1 VKLIG
6 WPAQGTGLH
15 RSSLISYSLRVCGSQ
30 PGGNEKI
37 FRMRGAWLRRLFCMR
52 GEPGPAVC
60 AGNQSTDPAL
70 FAAEFW
76 SAGGHTLFGEEF
88 GSGSLKKR
96 RKGTLHGRGRL
107 GLRRVGVCMESDG
120 GSSKQTTRGSKRTK
134 RMRMKSQSRVNRACG
149 RTESRR
155 GRGRRVTLE
164 LTRYRGW
171 RRSKVKEV

>member
-1 VKLIG
+1 LVGLLKARACTAPLLSHTACAFAAAS
-6 WPAQGTGLH
+6 PAET
-15 RSSLISYSLRVCGSQ
+15 RRFSACVEPGS
-30 PGGNEKI
+30 GGS
-37 FRMRGAWLRRLFCMR
+37 FAC